1 MERHGLIQRR
11 KDTTDGRVSRVFL
24 TERGRVLKMALEPA
38 AAALIEEMFATLTPE
53 EYHTL
58 SNQIAHLRKT
68 VPKTI

>member
-1 MERHGLIQRR
+1 
-11 KDTTDGRVSRVFL
+11 
-24 TERGRVLKMALEPA
+24 MALEPA